1 MNMTDSTTDFSSY
14 SSDYDSVYYD
24 STTVLYDSTVGDVT
38 TVSSETE
45 DFRGWLMS
53 VVMKVR
59 YNNSIVRV
67 FCLYINVQIMN
78 DVHCLKT

>member
-1 MNMTDSTTDFSSY
+1 MNVTDFTTDFSSY

-53 VVMKVR
+53 VVMK
-59 YNNSIVRV
+59 
-67 FCLYINVQIMN
+67 
-78 DVHCLKT
+78 